1 MDLEHSVRSFFARP
15 GFTLLVLV
23 PLALG
28 IGLNTAIFS
37 AVYAVLLRSLPYEE
51 PQSLVRVWEARPRM
65 GPDAEQMAAF
75 SLEHFRA
82 WRDGND
88 VFEAM
93 AVYRDVSFNLTGGSE
108 PRRIEGQNA
117 SPALFSML
125 GVEPFLGRYFSEEEE
140 TPGKDRVV
148 ILSYGLWQRA
158 FGAEASLV
166 GRTVELDGLS
176 YTVVGV
182 MPPDFRFPDS
192 ATEFWVPLAMAAPE
206 PSRPGEMRIELVPVI
221 AKLKPDVTVGQA
233 EAAGETLL
241 NNLRGTSEMAS
252 RMDEGV
258 TIHLTSLH
266 EQLVRPVRP
275 ALLVLLGAVGF
286 VLLIACANVA
296 NLFLVRAHGRER
308 DLAVRAALGAGRARL
323 IMRVLLES
331 ILYGLAG
338 GAVGILVAY
347 WGVRMLRLLRPS
359 DLPLLENIGI
369 SGAVLGFNFGVAV
382 ITAIPRW
389 TRARLSRV

>member
-1 MDLEHSVRSFFARP
+1 M
-15 GFTLLVLV
+15 T
-23 PLALG
+23 
-28 IGLNTAIFS
+28 FS
-37 AVYAVLLRSLPYEE
+37 KLWPCIE
-51 PQSLVRVWEARPRM
+51 
-65 GPDAEQMAAF
+65 
-75 SLEHFRA
+75 
-82 WRDGND
+82 
-88 VFEAM
+88 
-93 AVYRDVSFNLTGGSE
+93 DVSFNLTGGSE

-125 GVEPFLGRYFSEEEE
+125 GVEPFLGRYFSEEEG
-140 TPGKDRVV
+140 TPGRDRVV
-148 ILSYGLWQRA
+148 ILSYGLWQRV
-158 FGAEASLV
+158 FGAETSLV

-176 YTVVGV
+176 YTVLGV
-182 MPPDFRFPDS
+182 MPPDFRFPDA

-206 PSRPGEMRIELVPVI
+206 PPRPGEMRIELVPVI

-296 NLFLVRAHGRER
+296 NLFRVYADSCGLKTAFLGNGGRN
-308 DLAVRAALGAGRARL
+308 AAT
-323 IMRVLLES
+323 IFS
-331 ILYGLAG
+331 
-338 GAVGILVAY
+338 
-347 WGVRMLRLLRPS
+347 LRYS
-359 DLPLLENIGI
+359 S
-369 SGAVLGFNFGVAV
+369 SG
-382 ITAIPRW
+382 
-389 TRARLSRV
+389 